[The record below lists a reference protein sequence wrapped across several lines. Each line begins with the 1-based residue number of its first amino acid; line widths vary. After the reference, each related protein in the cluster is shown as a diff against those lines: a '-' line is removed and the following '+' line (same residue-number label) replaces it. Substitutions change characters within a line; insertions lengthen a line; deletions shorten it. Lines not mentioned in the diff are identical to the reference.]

1 MRMKRHL
8 PQSNGCKSLLLLL
21 VAFLLPLSVQA
32 KEVQE
37 AFDGYGYYDG
47 IVVTQVSTFTGNNS
61 FTFTSTKTYEKVL
74 KVIVCVGVG
83 DYLSGYEFSS
93 GASITV
99 NGQQKE
105 VNITSIS
112 VYKGSTSN
120 LDMTELEFDLNE
132 ENTTV
137 TLGGSIGNG
146 SCDFYIESAIV
157 VYEKDD
163 DFNFIGYP
171 IWVRVWDGD
180 ARAYVQRQVTSENRL
195 DIMNDGGSVQY
206 NGDKMIVLNNSKT
219 TGGIISEM
227 EDMILYLKGTNKI
240 EGSSNMPLSFRGHYT
255 ITTEGNNP
263 GSLQLSVYS
272 PSLPFDPESVTLE
285 QNLVYIPPT
294 SYGSV
299 RTGKI
304 CVPID
309 PLVNL
314 SNTSREVPVTTNGNL
329 DNKVYDDVLYNLK
342 SEDGNGYDA
351 TTQSILMA
359 TTMHGEDV
367 DAIISNYKPGSY
379 EYSQNFAGITFL
391 VPAGTGK
398 AIVVGHTSEEGVL
411 NVKIGNNTPYVIP
424 SGVPVGTRFTF
435 PYDVEEATYVYVYSD
450 SPVKT
455 VEAAGDR
462 RAGKKT
468 TVTVGVGSVGV
479 EANTVQNSNPNPGDA
494 TGIKT
499 IVSKEQKV
507 VRPQVWYS
515 ISGRCLQGVP
525 TQKGL
530 YIFGGRKY
538 VIK

>member
-74 KVIVCVGVG
+74 KVIVRVGVG

-285 QNLVYIPPT
+285 QNLVYVPPT
-294 SYGSV
+294 SFGSV
-299 RTGKI
+299 RTGNI
-304 CVPID
+304 
-309 PLVNL
+309 L
-314 SNTSREVPVTTNGNL
+314 VPVNPIVNISNAEKEQPVATNSNL
-329 DNKVYDDVLYNLK
+329 DNKAYNNVLYNLK
-342 SEDGNGYDA
+342 SDEGAYDA
-351 TTQSILMA
+351 TTKSIQMF
-359 TTMHGEDV
+359 TTMREEDI
-367 DAIISNYKPGSY
+367 DAITSTYMPGTLDY
-379 EYSQNFAGITFL
+379 ADNFAGITFL

-398 AIVVGHTSEEGVL
+398 AIVTGLTGENGEL
-411 NVKIGNNTPYVIP
+411 AVKIGSNAANIIP
-424 SGVPVGTRFTF
+424 SGVMTMTRYEF
-435 PYDVEEATYVYVYSD
+435 PYECTQATYVYVYSN
-450 SPVKT
+450 SPVVT
-455 VEAAGDR
+455 PSEARG

-479 EANTVQNSNPNPGDA
+479 GANEVHPSNPNNGDA

-499 IVSKEQKV
+499 IVSKDQRT

-515 ISGRCLQGVP
+515 ISGHRLQGVP